1 MTQQMY
7 LPTFFVRQRFA
18 MTTNRYE
25 LYAAD
30 PDGSSGSSTAWPSRR
45 GSRSR
50 SR

>member
-25 LYAAD
+25 LYAPTPAA
-30 PDGSSGSSTAWPSRR
+30 GSGSSTASPSRS